1 MGMAPL
7 VRRELIE
14 KADELV
20 KFAHAIF
27 NSKRSETLRRAA
39 KMYREAT
46 MSTLAKLIEKEADD
60 WDNWLP

>member
-20 KFAHAIF
+20 KFARAIF

-60 WDNWLP
+60 WDNWSP